1 MWPLL
6 GLGVAAAQ
14 SPPLPSDLF
23 DQDPRPQRVVF
34 QVAAPFEP
42 VIAAVQLRFV
52 RGGESRVL
60 DLVDDGGSPVDAAW
74 DGVWAGLDEGPWARA
89 LNVEMTVI
97 AGDGQPLT
105 AWTGLVGTE
114 ERFTTVV
121 AWQLRRDPEG
131 MRALRVAAAWPED
144 TVVVPDGL
152 GVWVGLG
159 WACLLLGWV
168 AAMVPSRRAPGPGA
182 GAGSSSAPATG
193 EPAGG
198 GAAGGGPA

>member
-6 GLGVAAAQ
+6 GLGVAVAQ

-42 VIAAVQLRFV
+42 VVAAVKLRFV

-60 DLVDDGGSPVDAAW
+60 ELVDDGGSPVDAAW

-89 LNVEMTVI
+89 LNVEMTVVT
-97 AGDGQPLT
+97 GDGQPAT
-105 AWTGLVGTE
+105 TWTGLVGTE
-114 ERFTTVV
+114 DRFTSVV
-121 AWQLRRDPEG
+121 AWQLRQDPEG

-159 WACLLLGWV
+159 WGCLVLGWV
-168 AAMVPSRRAPGPGA
+168 AAMAQTRRPGA
-182 GAGSSSAPATG
+182 T
-193 EPAGG
+193 
-198 GAAGGGPA
+198 GGGPA